1 MFHQFYATTKDKK
14 GHEHNYRLPAGEAVP
29 SGHEIVA
36 LSVAGR
42 YKLSEIIGDKMAKDL
57 KELFPVRKADRA
69 KTQ

>member
-29 SGHEIVA
+29 SGHEITD

-42 YKLSEIIGDKMAKDL
+42 FKFSEIVGDKMAKDL
-57 KELFPVRKADRA
+57 KELFPVKKRDRA
-69 KTQ
+69 KA